1 MNHLEK
7 INTYNFTLLC
17 HFPNF
22 SSPWRILILASFI
35 SLSTRSRSRSNQS
48 ARNFVVVGVLARL
61 GEAKRGEAVVVLG
74 REVEALGVLRE
85 AVRMEKSIWLRVLSN
100 SSSSLIPS
108 AKSES
113 MK

>member
-17 HFPNF
+17 HFRNF

-48 ARNFVVVGVLARL
+48 ARNFFVVGVLARL
-61 GEAKRGEAVVVLG
+61 GEAGRGEAVEVLG
-74 REVEALGVLRE
+74 REVEALGVLGE
-85 AVRMEKSIWLRVLSN
+85 AVRTEKSIWLRVLSS
-100 SSSSLIPS
+100 SSSSLKPS

-113 MK
+113 RK